1 MLLFAPYILLAFC
14 GAAAFCG
21 ALNIVVVSMVEVLG
35 KEEHGGMKAEKREV
49 RGARWLA
56 AVPEDE
62 YVLKGNSA
70 CAGCT
75 AMIALRY
82 ALKASR
88 ATGRKTLLLVGAC
101 CMVVCEGVYP
111 NTAYNV
117 PTLDTAFACT
127 ASMASGV
134 EAALKSFGR
143 RDVNV
148 IAFAGDG
155 GTVDIGIQ
163 ALSGAVERGHN
174 FLYVCYDNEAYCN
187 TGMQRSGATPLCA
200 RTTTTPS
207 GKREKKKDVPR
218 IIAAHDIPYVA
229 TVCPS
234 YPMDLYEKF
243 KKALSIEG
251 PKYIHVL
258 TPCPVSWRF
267 PTSKG
272 IEMGKLAVRTG
283 MWTLYEVEHGV
294 FRLSAPSRRV
304 VLNGDVLPVEKYL
317 RAQGRFNGITDEE
330 VERIQKIVYQELE
343 RLKEATAR
351 RRLW

>member
-1 MLLFAPYILLAFC
+1 MARAF
-14 GAAAFCG
+14 
-21 ALNIVVVSMVEVLG
+21 NTVVVSMVEVLG
-35 KEEHGGMKAEKREV
+35 KEEHEGMEAVGGEGKVVK
-49 RGARWLA
+49 WLA
-56 AVPEDE
+56 EIPADE

-187 TGMQRSGATPLCA
+187 TGMQRSGATPPCA
-200 RTTTTPS
+200 RTTTTPG

-218 IIAAHDIPYVA
+218 IMAAHGIPYVA
-229 TVCPS
+229 TACPS
-234 YPMDLYEKF
+234 YPIDLYEKF
-243 KKALSIEG
+243 KRAFSIEG
-251 PKYIHVL
+251 PKYIHIL

-272 IEMGKLAVRTG
+272 VEMGKLAVRTG

-294 FRLSAPSRRV
+294 FRLSPPSRRV
-304 VLNGDVLPVEKYL
+304 VLRGDVVPVEKYL

-330 VERIQKIVYQELE
+330 VERIQKMVYQELE
-343 RLKEATAR
+343 WFKEAAAR
-351 RRLW
+351 RKLW